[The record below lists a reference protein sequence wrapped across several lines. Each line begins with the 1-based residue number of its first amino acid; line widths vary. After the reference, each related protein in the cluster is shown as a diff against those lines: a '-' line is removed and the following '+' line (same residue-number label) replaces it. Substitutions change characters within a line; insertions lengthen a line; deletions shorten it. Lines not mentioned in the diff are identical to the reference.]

1 MILPLLSRPAGF
13 SAYRY
18 LCHMA
23 ALSRKYLL
31 FALALCCSAPL
42 RAALV
47 TGFFKNAAPGDRV
60 EVYVPHFYLDG
71 KSGSYWAALDGQ
83 LQFRVEAQVPRPQL
97 AFVVLGDDKLPVFL
111 EPNDTLVLRSDMF
124 QFPLAVQFGG
134 RGGANN
140 TLLQQY
146 FREFPHDWSEFN
158 NLRFKVGQYWASMEE
173 SINRV
178 MEDVA
183 ADSFRVRADTYRSA
197 AMVLYDAF
205 SDENPGA
212 VTPAFQDWMMAD
224 ITYTWAYHLL
234 FYGQVYGGRHFVQPE
249 FFDFLYEAPS
259 ISEQVGCEAYR
270 QFLMLLMARQQLKTG
285 KTGDNF
291 YAGQYALA
299 GEILD
304 GEAQAFFRS
313 EIISIG
319 FFGERYRELLPCY
332 NDFLQHNRHPLYEE
346 KVQDLYSRIIR
357 VAPGSPAPHF
367 QGTDAT
373 GKEVSLEKMR
383 GQVIYLN
390 FWASWCGACIR
401 KMEVLDQYVPDLK
414 SRGVEVV
421 NISIDENP
429 ANWQSSLTTHRF
441 QGIHLLA
448 SSDAA
453 KGIAAT
459 YNVEAVPQYFII
471 GKDGKFVD
479 KATTNQPQDI
489 RARLLEIR

>member
-1 MILPLLSRPAGF
+1 
-13 SAYRY
+13 
-18 LCHMA
+18 MA
-23 ALSRKYLL
+23 VFLQKNLL
-31 FALALCCSAPL
+31 FTAFALLCVAPL
-42 RAALV
+42 RAAIV

-71 KSGSYWAALDGQ
+71 KSGSYTAAFDEQ
-83 LQFRVEAQVPRPQL
+83 LKFRIEARVPRPQL

-111 EPNDTLVLRSDMF
+111 EPTDTLTLHSDLF
-124 QFPLAVQFGG
+124 QFPLAAQFGG
-134 RGGANN
+134 RAGANN
-140 TLLQQY
+140 VLLQQY
-146 FREFPHDWSEFN
+146 FRQFPHDWNEFN
-158 NLRFKVGQYWASMEE
+158 NLRFKVGQYWAAMEE
-173 SINRV
+173 PFNRV
-178 MEDVA
+178 MEDMP
-183 ADSFRVRADTYRSA
+183 ADSFRLRSDAARSA
-197 AMVLYDAF
+197 AMALYDAF
-205 SDENPGA
+205 AEENPGLL
-212 VTPAFQDWMMAD
+212 TPAFQDWMMAD

-270 QFLMLLMARQQLKTG
+270 QFLMLLMARQQVKAG
-285 KTGDNF
+285 KATDNF

-299 GEILD
+299 GELLD

-319 FFGERYRELLPCY
+319 FFGERYREMLPCY

-357 VAPGSPAPHF
+357 VAPGSAAPSF
-367 QGTDAT
+367 RGKDAT
-373 GKEVSLEKMR
+373 GHEVSLENLR
-383 GQVIYLN
+383 GRVVYLN
-390 FWASWCGACIR
+390 FWASWCAACVR
-401 KMEVLDQYVPDLK
+401 KMEVLDQYVADLQ

-429 ANWQSSLTTHRF
+429 NNWQSSLTSRHF

-453 KGIAAT
+453 KNIATA
-459 YNVEAVPQYFII
+459 YSVEAVPQYFII
-471 GKDGKFVD
+471 GRDGRFVE
-479 KATTNQPQDI
+479 KAATNQPEDI
-489 RARLLEIR
+489 RQRLLEVR